1 MITRQLGHHGPQ
13 VSAIGLGCMGMSD
26 FYTTGID
33 EKESIAT
40 LHRALELGVTFFDT
54 ADMYGPHTNETLLG
68 RALEGKREG
77 IYLASKFG
85 IVRGDD
91 PHARGVN
98 GSPAYIHQSIDASL
112 KRLNTDYLDLYYQ
125 HRVDPNVPIEDTIG
139 AMAELVKAGKVRHI
153 GICEASAATIER
165 AHNVHPL
172 AAVQS
177 EYSLWSRDPEHDN
190 VLATCRRLGIAF
202 VAYSPLGR
210 GFLTGALR
218 TPDDFAA
225 DDYRRFSPR
234 FQGENFKR
242 NLALVEKV
250 KALAAAKG
258 VSASQLALAWVLA
271 QGGDIIPIP
280 GTKQRKYLESNVAAA
295 SLTLSTDE
303 LAQLD
308 AIFPA
313 QGAVSGERYSPE
325 SMKSLNG

>member
-1 MITRQLGHHGPQ
+1 MITRQLGQLGPQ
-13 VSAIGLGCMGMSD
+13 VSALGLGCMGMSD

-54 ADMYGPHTNETLLG
+54 ADMYGPYTNEALLG

-98 GSPAYIHQSIDASL
+98 GSPAYIRQSIDASL

-125 HRVDPNVPIEDTIG
+125 HRVDPKVPIEDTIG

-153 GICEASAATIER
+153 GICEASAATIEK
-165 AHNVHPL
+165 AHAVHPL

-177 EYSLWSRDPEHDN
+177 EYSLWTRDPEQDG

-210 GFLTGALR
+210 GFLTGELR

-225 DDYRRFSPR
+225 DDYRRFTPR
-234 FQGENFKR
+234 FQGENFNR
-242 NLALVEKV
+242 NLQLVEKV
-250 KALAAAKG
+250 KTLATARG
-258 VSASQLALAWVLA
+258 ISASQLALAWVLA
-271 QGGDIIPIP
+271 QGEDIIPIP

-295 SLTLSTDE
+295 SLTLSTDD
-303 LAQLD
+303 LVQLE

-313 QGAVSGERYSPE
+313 QGSASGERYNAA

>member
-1 MITRQLGHHGPQ
+1 MTRQLGNHGPH
-13 VSAIGLGCMGMSD
+13 VSALGLGCMGMSD

-54 ADMYGPHTNETLLG
+54 ADMYGPYTNEALLG

-98 GSPAYIHQSIDASL
+98 GSPAYIRQSIDASL

-125 HRVDPNVPIEDTIG
+125 HRVDPKVPIEDTIG

-153 GICEASAATIER
+153 GICEASAATIEK
-165 AHNVHPL
+165 AHAVHPL

-177 EYSLWSRDPEHDN
+177 EYSLWSRDPEQDG

-210 GFLTGALR
+210 GFLTGELR

-225 DDYRRFSPR
+225 DDYRRFTPR
-234 FQGENFKR
+234 FQGENFNR
-242 NLALVEKV
+242 NLHLVEKV
-250 KALAAAKG
+250 KALATARG
-258 VSASQLALAWVLA
+258 ISASQLALAWVLA
-271 QGGDIIPIP
+271 QGDDIIPIP

-295 SLTLSTDE
+295 SLTLSSDDI
-303 LAQLD
+303 AQLET
-308 AIFPA
+308 IFPA
-313 QGAVSGERYSPE
+313 QGSASGERYNAA

>member
-202 VAYSPLGR
+202 VAYSPLGL

-234 FQGENFKR
+234 FQGENFNR

-271 QGGDIIPIP
+271 QGDEIIPIP

>member
-1 MITRQLGHHGPQ
+1 MITRQLGNHGPQ
-13 VSAIGLGCMGMSD
+13 VSALGLGCMGMSD

-54 ADMYGPHTNETLLG
+54 ADMYGPYTNEALLG

-98 GSPAYIHQSIDASL
+98 GSPAYIRQSIDASL

-125 HRVDPNVPIEDTIG
+125 HRVDPKVPIEDTIG

-153 GICEASAATIER
+153 GICEASAATIEK
-165 AHNVHPL
+165 AHAVHPL

-177 EYSLWSRDPEHDN
+177 EYSLWTRDPEQDG

-210 GFLTGALR
+210 GFLTGELR

-225 DDYRRFSPR
+225 DDYRRFTPR
-234 FQGENFKR
+234 FQGENFNR
-242 NLALVEKV
+242 NLQLVEKV
-250 KALAAAKG
+250 KALATARG
-258 VSASQLALAWVLA
+258 ISASQLALAWVLA
-271 QGGDIIPIP
+271 QGEDIIPIP

-295 SLTLSTDE
+295 SLTLSADD
-303 LAQLD
+303 LVQLE

-313 QGAVSGERYSPE
+313 QGSASGERYNAA

>member
-1 MITRQLGHHGPQ
+1 MITRQLGKQGPE

-33 EKESIAT
+33 EQESIAT

-54 ADMYGPHTNETLLG
+54 ADMYGPHTNESLLG

-85 IVRGDD
+85 ILRSAD
-91 PHARGVN
+91 PHARGVD
-98 GSPAYIHQSIDASL
+98 GRPEYIRQSIDGSL

-125 HRVDPNVPIEDTIG
+125 HRIDPNVPIEETIG

-165 AHNVHPL
+165 AHKVHPL

-177 EYSLWSRDPEHDN
+177 EYSLWSRDPEHDD

-210 GFLTGALR
+210 GFLTGELR

-234 FQGENFKR
+234 FQGENFNR
-242 NLALVEKV
+242 NLTLVEKV
-250 KALAAAKG
+250 KALAATKG
-258 VSASQLALAWVLA
+258 ISASQLALAWVLA
-271 QGGDIIPIP
+271 QGDEIIPIP

-295 SLTLSTDE
+295 SVTLSKDE

-308 AIFPA
+308 AIFPVE
-313 QGAVSGERYSPE
+313 GAVAGERYGAA
-325 SMKSLNG
+325 SMKFLNG

>member
-1 MITRQLGHHGPQ
+1 MITRQLGQLGPH
-13 VSAIGLGCMGMSD
+13 VSALGLGCMGMSD

-40 LHRALELGVTFFDT
+40 LHRAIELGVNFFDT
-54 ADMYGPHTNETLLG
+54 ADMYGPHTNEALLG

-98 GSPAYIHQSIDASL
+98 GSPAYIRQSIDASL

-125 HRVDPNVPIEDTIG
+125 HRVDPTVPIEDTIG

-153 GICEASAATIER
+153 GICEASAATIEK
-165 AHNVHPL
+165 AHAVHPL

-177 EYSLWSRDPEHDN
+177 EYSLWSRDPEQDG
-190 VLATCRRLGIAF
+190 VLATCRHLGIAF

-210 GFLTGALR
+210 GFLTGELR

-225 DDYRRFSPR
+225 DDYRRFTPR
-234 FQGENFKR
+234 FQGENFNR
-242 NLALVEKV
+242 NLQLVEQV
-250 KALAAAKG
+250 KALATARG
-258 VSASQLALAWVLA
+258 ISASQLALAWVLA
-271 QGGDIIPIP
+271 QGDDIIPIP

-295 SLTLSTDE
+295 SLTLSTDD
-303 LAQLD
+303 LAQLE

-313 QGAVSGERYSPE
+313 
-325 SMKSLNG
+325 

>member
-1 MITRQLGHHGPQ
+1 MITRQLGQLGPQ
-13 VSAIGLGCMGMSD
+13 VSALGLGCMGMSD

-54 ADMYGPHTNETLLG
+54 ADMYGPYTNEALLG
-68 RALEGKREG
+68 RALKGKREG

-98 GSPAYIHQSIDASL
+98 GSPAYIRQSIDASL

-125 HRVDPNVPIEDTIG
+125 HRVDPKVPIEDTIG

-153 GICEASAATIER
+153 GICEASAATIEK
-165 AHNVHPL
+165 AHAVHPL

-177 EYSLWSRDPEHDN
+177 EYSLWSRDPEQDG

-210 GFLTGALR
+210 GFLTGELR

-225 DDYRRFSPR
+225 DDYRRFTPR
-234 FQGENFKR
+234 FQGENFNR
-242 NLALVEKV
+242 NLQLVEKV
-250 KALAAAKG
+250 KTLATARG
-258 VSASQLALAWVLA
+258 ISASQLALAWVLA
-271 QGGDIIPIP
+271 QGEDIIPIP

-295 SLTLSTDE
+295 SLTLSTDD
-303 LAQLD
+303 LVQLE

-313 QGAVSGERYSPE
+313 QGSASGERYNAA

>member
-1 MITRQLGHHGPQ
+1 MITRQLGQLGPH
-13 VSAIGLGCMGMSD
+13 VSALGLGCMGMSD

-40 LHRALELGVTFFDT
+40 LHRAIELGVTFFDT
-54 ADMYGPHTNETLLG
+54 ADMYGPHTNEALLG

-98 GSPAYIHQSIDASL
+98 GSPAYIRQSIDASL
-112 KRLNTDYLDLYYQ
+112 KRLNSDYLDLYYQ
-125 HRVDPNVPIEDTIG
+125 HRVDPTVPIEDTIG

-153 GICEASAATIER
+153 GICEASAATIEK
-165 AHNVHPL
+165 AHAVHPL

-177 EYSLWSRDPEHDN
+177 EYSLWSRDPEQDG

-210 GFLTGALR
+210 GFLTGELR

-225 DDYRRFSPR
+225 DDYRRFTPR
-234 FQGENFKR
+234 FQGENFNR
-242 NLALVEKV
+242 NLQLVEKV
-250 KALAAAKG
+250 KALATARG
-258 VSASQLALAWVLA
+258 ISASQLALAWVLA
-271 QGGDIIPIP
+271 QGDDIIPIP

-295 SLTLSTDE
+295 SLRLSTDD
-303 LAQLD
+303 LAQLE

-313 QGAVSGERYSPE
+313 RGSASGERYNAA